1 MYVCVCNQSSGSSF
15 AVYHHEARRLKIRV
29 SKKEENINSGRW
41 SGREVV
47 GGYICPGLV
56 TPAYA
61 VLFALLEL
69 GLGAGV
75 LLKS

>member
-1 MYVCVCNQSSGSSF
+1 MYVSVCNQSSGSSS

-47 GGYICPGLV
+47 GGAIYV
-56 TPAYA
+56 QAWS
-61 VLFALLEL
+61 LLHTL
-69 GLGAGV
+69 YFLP
-75 LLKS
+75 